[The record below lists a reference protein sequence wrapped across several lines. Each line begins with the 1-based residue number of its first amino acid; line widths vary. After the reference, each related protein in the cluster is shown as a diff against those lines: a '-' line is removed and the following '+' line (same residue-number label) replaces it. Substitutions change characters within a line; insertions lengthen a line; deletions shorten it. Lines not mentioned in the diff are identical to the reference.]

1 MRIKACDTSIRH
13 TKTSVT
19 GLSWENELVTDV
31 TDTPRFG
38 VINGGGGGAG

>member
-13 TKTSVT
+13 SKTPVT

-31 TDTPRFG
+31 TDTPRLRG
-38 VINGGGGGAG
+38 IDGGAA